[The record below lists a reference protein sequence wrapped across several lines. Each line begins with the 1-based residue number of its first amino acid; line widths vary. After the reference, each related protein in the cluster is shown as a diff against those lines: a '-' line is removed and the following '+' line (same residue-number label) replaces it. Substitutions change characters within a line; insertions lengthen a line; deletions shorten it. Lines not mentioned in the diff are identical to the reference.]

1 MEKFQLKFQA
11 QSDPM
16 ESSGVKLHF
25 RVSPA
30 SRQRNMAFIL
40 LLAKTRGS
48 GDNGC
53 EVKAPRYTSTNSCRL
68 GDSSAQGSPL
78 KVAGRSL

>member
-1 MEKFQLKFQA
+1 MEKFQLKFEA

-16 ESSGVKLHF
+16 ESSGVKLYF
-25 RVSPA
+25 RVCPA

-48 GDNGC
+48 GDMA
-53 EVKAPRYTSTNSCRL
+53 VR
-68 GDSSAQGSPL
+68 
-78 KVAGRSL
+78 

>member
-30 SRQRNMAFIL
+30 SRSRNMAFIL
-40 LLAKTRGS
+40 LLTKTRGS
-48 GDNGC
+48 GDMA
-53 EVKAPRYTSTNSCRL
+53 VRL
-68 GDSSAQGSPL
+68 KLPGIHPPTPTG
-78 KVAGRSL
+78 